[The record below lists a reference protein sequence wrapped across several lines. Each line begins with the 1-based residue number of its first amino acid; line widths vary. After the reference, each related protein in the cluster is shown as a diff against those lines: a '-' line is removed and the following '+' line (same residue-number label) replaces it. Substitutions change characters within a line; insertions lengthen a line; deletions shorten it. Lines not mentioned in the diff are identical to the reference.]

1 MPEKS
6 TEDRTAS
13 TVPSQVSKATEAFMD
28 LVDHFSYEQG
38 PYPERELTNFTFW
51 AGAGFSRA
59 WDPKAALG
67 GELFGFETR
76 PLEKFV
82 SISALSRLLGT
93 DYLSEISYDQ
103 FRQIVYQ
110 LDMYERYPDVRP
122 RYIDD
127 QNIRFLRAVLG
138 VAVIR
143 RYQQKTNL
151 NYIPPKSIKFPCS
164 NPTPTQQDILGL
176 FSYLL
181 QRENG
186 SERLT
191 EGIRTHFVTTNYD
204 FVIETI
210 LDAIFRAQ
218 DPDESLFLNIYRG
231 FTPARVANLPNLSP
245 VHQHDLVQH
254 LLKINGGFE
263 ILRSRE
269 DYALDYSCRKPEDI
283 LARPPVLIL
292 PSREQ
297 NYGDPYF
304 RTIFPKAVRLL
315 RETTVLLLVGYSLPE
330 DDALIRFI
338 LRQFAEAP
346 EDGRDKHLFYIDPC
360 GETKLE
366 AITQVFPMIKDEA
379 PKLHICKGGFD
390 EFAAEFMPLAKL
402 RMLPRRH
409 CPSPSRRLPWVSS
422 S

>member
-6 TEDRTAS
+6 TADRTAS
-13 TVPSQVSKATEAFMD
+13 TAPLQVSEAAEAFMERMD
-28 LVDHFSYEQG
+28 YFSYQQG
-38 PYPERELTNFTFW
+38 PCPEDRGLTNFTFW

-59 WDPKAALG
+59 WDPKAPLG
-67 GELFGFETR
+67 GELFEFKTGLIE
-76 PLEKFV
+76 PFV
-82 SISALSRLLGT
+82 SISALSRLLGA

-127 QNIRFLRAVLG
+127 QNIRFLRAMLG

-143 RYQQKTNL
+143 RYQQITNL
-151 NYIPPKSIKFPCS
+151 NYIPPNSIKFPCS

-176 FSYLL
+176 FSYLHDR
-181 QRENG
+181 QNH
-186 SERLT
+186 SESLI
-191 EGIRTHFVTTNYD
+191 EGIRTHFITTNYD

-210 LDAIFRAQ
+210 LDASVREL
-218 DPDESLFLNIYRG
+218 DSDESLFLHTYRG
-231 FTPARVANLPNLSP
+231 FTPARVANHSNFSP
-245 VHQHDLVQH
+245 VHHHELVQH

-263 ILRSRE
+263 ILPSGE
-269 DYALDYSCRKPEDI
+269 DYELDYSCRKPKDI
-283 LARPPVLIL
+283 LDRPPVLIL

-315 RETTVLLLVGYSLPE
+315 RETTVLIIVGYSLPE
-330 DDALIRFI
+330 DDALIQFI

-346 EDGRDKHLFYIDPC
+346 EDGRDKHLFYIDPY
-360 GETKLE
+360 GEKKRGS
-366 AITQVFPMIKDEA
+366 ITQVFPMTAEEA
-379 PKLHICKGGFD
+379 PKLHIFKGGFD
-390 EFAAEFMPLAKL
+390 EFAAECRQLIEARMPQY
-402 RMLPRRH
+402 RDLPF
-409 CPSPSRRLPWVSS
+409 P
-422 S
+422 